1 MWGNNV
7 VIHSVLKKKITKLN
21 SQPAPYEK
29 NKIDKNNSRK
39 KIKKMKKRRRQFWGK
54 KKAKTNEK
62 KNMWG
67 KLKLNSQPAQY

>member
-1 MWGNNV
+1 
-7 VIHSVLKKKITKLN
+7 
-21 SQPAPYEK
+21 
-29 NKIDKNNSRK
+29 
-39 KIKKMKKRRRQFWGK
+39 MKKRRRQFWG